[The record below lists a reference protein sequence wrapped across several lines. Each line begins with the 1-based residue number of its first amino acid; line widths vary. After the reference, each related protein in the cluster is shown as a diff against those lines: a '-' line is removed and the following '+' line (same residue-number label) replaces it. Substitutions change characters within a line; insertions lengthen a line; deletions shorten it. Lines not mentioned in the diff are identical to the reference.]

1 MKYFTKSEW
10 MILVGLFVLS
20 FIPVSAG
27 IFRLVELGGGT
38 AMLPEN
44 PRVTAAPTPVV
55 LHIISVGLYCYLGA
69 FQFLPSIRRHS
80 LKWHRYNGRLMVVTG
95 IVSALSG
102 LWMTHFYSF
111 PYELQGN
118 LLYSVRILLGSAMVV
133 FIFLG
138 LAAILKRDIVRHSS
152 WMIRAYAIGQG
163 ASTQGLMIMSWIA
176 ISGGEP
182 SGLTRDVMMTFAWII
197 NIAIAEWIIRKM
209 FKKMD
214 NKSLNTDT
222 ATPRR
227 LAYR

>member
-27 IFRLVELGGGT
+27 IFRLVELGGGA

-55 LHIISVGLYCYLGA
+55 LHIISVSLYCYLGA

-80 LKWHRYNGRLMVVTG
+80 LKWHRYNGRLMVVSG

-111 PYELQGN
+111 PYELQGD
-118 LLYSVRILLGSAMVV
+118 LLYCVRIVLGSAMVV

-163 ASTQGLMIMSWIA
+163 ASTQGLVIMSCNV
-176 ISGGEP
+176 ISGEEP
-182 SGLTRDVMMTFAWII
+182 SGLTRDVLMTFAWVI
-197 NIAIAEWIIRKM
+197 NISVAEWIIRKV
-209 FKKMD
+209 FKK
-214 NKSLNTDT
+214 NG
-222 ATPRR
+222 
-227 LAYR
+227 

>member
-1 MKYFTKSEW
+1 MDDFSRVVCAQFYSR
-10 MILVGLFVLS
+10 
-20 FIPVSAG
+20 SAG

-38 AMLPEN
+38 AMIPEN

-80 LKWHRYNGRLMVVTG
+80 LKWHRYNGRLMFVTG

-111 PYELQGN
+111 PYELQGD
-118 LLYSVRILLGSAMVV
+118 LLCCVRNLLGSAMVV

-138 LAAILKRDIVRHSS
+138 LAAILRRDIVRHSS

-163 ASTQGLMIMSWIA
+163 ASTQGLIIMSYA
-176 ISGGEP
+176 VISEEP
-182 SGLTRDVMMTFAWII
+182 SGLTRDVLMTFAWVI
-197 NIAIAEWIIRKM
+197 NIFVAEWIIRKV
-209 FKKMD
+209 FKKVD
-214 NKSLNTDT
+214 NKLLNTVRED
-222 ATPRR
+222 A
-227 LAYR
+227 AG